1 MQESRPG
8 IFSDSCIIKL
18 IIIFILSWLLPWVFK
33 ISTESFTSMYG
44 EENKLVIYVKIC
56 AVLKKDFDKLDQ
68 PRLLQKSP

>member
-1 MQESRPG
+1 
-8 IFSDSCIIKL
+8 
-18 IIIFILSWLLPWVFK
+18 
-33 ISTESFTSMYG
+33 MYG